1 MMNARNR
8 LHTDNTLRFCS
19 RCGDAVTDPASR
31 ECGVGPVCRRK
42 DTHLYA
48 KTISANFGI
57 ATIRAMSVR
66 EDMLAPEVQD
76 TWKAALKRLLK
87 AAEKVANLTDDMTIM
102 RRTGADLRE
111 VVRACD
117 LVCSYENPGREVRN
131 AVIDVVHACGYIGLA
146 AVLAGQASTSPSR
159 VWFENGR
166 VFMAGLGNKS
176 GWAAMRQIPGIVTPR
191 HRGDRSPYS
200 APAAQATT
208 FLANVR
214 RYWPM
219 YEGDLAALATEAES
233 WIAANPQ
240 VAVRTA
246 VSTAPVHTF
255 VATTRTQ
262 DFTVQF
268 PWVRDANMAGFMTQL
283 KTIPANQRSYDATT
297 RTWSFTLENLD
308 RVLDIARNSNIFAEI
323 RKVDSETATPV
334 GMYGQRTVARR
345 TYRQQNTWHSARY
358 YGGGR
363 L

>member
-19 RCGDAVTDPASR
+19 RCGDALTDPASR

-131 AVIDVVHACGYIGLA
+131 AVIDVVHACGYVGLA

-176 GWAAMRQIPGIVTPR
+176 GWAAMRQIPGIITPR
-191 HRGDRSPYS
+191 NRGDRSPYS

-219 YEGDLAALATEAES
+219 YEGDLAALATEAAT
-233 WIAANPQ
+233 WITANPQ
-240 VAVRTA
+240 AAARVAA
-246 VSTAPVHTF
+246 STTPVHAF
-255 VATTRTQ
+255 VATTRTA
-262 DFTVQF
+262 DFVISF
-268 PWVRDANMAGFMTQL
+268 PWVAGANMMGFMSQL
-283 KTIPANQRSYDATT
+283 KTIPANQRSYDAAT

-308 RVLDIARNSNIFAEI
+308 RVMNMARECNTFGEV
-323 RKVDSETATPV
+323 RMTDSTATTPEGLYNRQSV
-334 GMYGQRTVARR
+334 QR
-345 TYRQQNTWHSARY
+345 RY
-358 YGGGR
+358 PNLGRAAYFRGGWR